1 VAFALCGALA
11 WFNSATNRPVAF
23 LPLCILGVERAIDA
37 GTDRTRGGWRLLA
50 VAVALSIVAGFP
62 ETAGIDAVFVVFWA
76 ALRLA
81 APEVRSH
88 WRRAVGKLAIGTGFG
103 VALTAPLLVA
113 FADYVSHGY
122 LGAHGSGLS
131 SVSVPTAGL
140 AQTTLPY
147 VLGPIFAFHSTGHGV
162 DAISLIWSNTGG
174 YLTVTVI
181 AAGLV
186 GVIGRRL
193 RSLRVGLAAWIAVC
207 MLRTFGSPP
216 VVHLMAGV
224 PGIRLTAFYRYANPT
239 WELAAILLAALGL
252 DDIARGSCRRIVL
265 VASVLVTAALGA
277 WAAVTAWPLLTAA
290 SSTGPIATTA
300 GTRHLYAI
308 GSLAGALVFLAL
320 LATGGMVAGWRGQQV
335 PAVDGTGAHL
345 PTARVSKQARATKKR
360 RRGRAIMAGAVCLEA
375 IFLLGFTYLSAPTA
389 YTLNAGAVRWL
400 QAHLGTSRFY
410 TLGPVQP
417 NYGSYYGIAEADVN
431 DLPLPTSWSDYVS
444 AHLDP
449 NSPKVLFT
457 GVSRTN
463 GAGPTPAQELTRHL
477 SNYESI
483 GVRFVVESANGLDVQ
498 GKPFPAVGSPH
509 WPKGPRLVYHDAF
522 AEVWELPD
530 AAPLFSLRPASPSAS
545 AGCSVVWTENDR
557 ATTSCPQASTL
568 VRREQYLPGW
578 TATIEHRSG
587 TNVIE
592 TRVPVR
598 ADTSGPPG
606 LFQAVDLPAGTTTV
620 RFAYLPAHE
629 DLAALVAVAAVAVL
643 VGSLAIGGL
652 RRRRGA
658 SGES

>member
-1 VAFALCGALA
+1 
-11 WFNSATNRPVAF
+11 
-23 LPLCILGVERAIDA
+23 
-37 GTDRTRGGWRLLA
+37 
-50 VAVALSIVAGFP
+50 
-62 ETAGIDAVFVVFWA
+62 
-76 ALRLA
+76 
-81 APEVRSH
+81 
-88 WRRAVGKLAIGTGFG
+88 
-103 VALTAPLLVA
+103 
-113 FADYVSHGY
+113 
-122 LGAHGSGLS
+122 
-131 SVSVPTAGL
+131 
-140 AQTTLPY
+140 
-147 VLGPIFAFHSTGHGV
+147 
-162 DAISLIWSNTGG
+162 
-174 YLTVTVI
+174 
-181 AAGLV
+181 
-186 GVIGRRL
+186 
-193 RSLRVGLAAWIAVC
+193 VGLAAWIAVC
-207 MLRTFGSPP
+207 MLRTFGFPP

-277 WAAVTAWPLLTAA
+277 WAALTAWPLLTAA
-290 SSTGPIATTA
+290 GSTGLTATTA

-308 GSLAGALVFLAL
+308 GSLAGALVLLAL
-320 LATGGMVAGWRGQQV
+320 LATGGMVAGWRNQQV
-335 PAVDGTGAHL
+335 AAADGTGTAAA
-345 PTARVSKQARATKKR
+345 TARVSKQERAARKR

-375 IFLLGFTYLSAPTA
+375 IFLLGFAYLSAPTA
-389 YTLNAGAVRWL
+389 STLNAGEVRWL

-410 TLGPVQP
+410 TLGPIQP
-417 NYGSYYGIAEADVN
+417 NYGSYYGIAEANVN
-431 DLPLPTSWSDYVS
+431 DLPLPASWTDYVS

-457 GVSRTN
+457 GVSRKN
-463 GAGPTPAQELTRHL
+463 RSGPTPAQELTRHL

-483 GVRFVVESANGLDVQ
+483 GVRFVVESANGLDAQ
-498 GKPFPAVGSPH
+498 GKSFPAVGSPH
-509 WPKGPRLVYHDAF
+509 WPQGPRLVYHDAF

-530 AAPLFSLRPASPSAS
+530 AAPLFSLHPASLSASPSPS
-545 AGCSVVWTENDR
+545 AGCSVVWTGNDR
-557 ATTSCPQASTL
+557 ATASCPQASTL

-587 TNVIE
+587 ANAIE

-620 RFAYLPAHE
+620 RFTYLPGHE
-629 DLAALVAVAAVAVL
+629 DVAALVAVVAASVL
-643 VGSLAIGGL
+643 VGSLAIGGI